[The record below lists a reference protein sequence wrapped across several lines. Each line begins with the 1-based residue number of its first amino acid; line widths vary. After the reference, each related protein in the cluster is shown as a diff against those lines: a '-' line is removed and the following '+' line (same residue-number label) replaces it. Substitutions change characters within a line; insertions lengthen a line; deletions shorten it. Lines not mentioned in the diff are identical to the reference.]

1 MNSTY
6 STYRTAGHRSPW
18 RGFSASAL
26 GLLLIL
32 SLAGCTDNAVN
43 NSESAAGTPVRT
55 ATVRSG
61 PGAAPIHSRGKI
73 AAAEELQLSFKT
85 GGIIARV
92 HIREG
97 ERVQAGQLLAELAL
111 DEIAAQAAQAA
122 ALAEKAERDL
132 VRAES
137 LHAAEVISLEALEN
151 ARTQAEIARNSQ
163 RAARFNLQYSRIV
176 APRDGVVLRRFVEER
191 ELIAPGQPVLT
202 LGADDEGYVVRAALS
217 DRELVQVSIGD
228 SARVRLDAYPDREW
242 IGVIHEIAGAADP
255 ISGLFPLEVSLQNEE
270 GVTLSS
276 GLVAKLTIQPASAS
290 ARTRVYVP
298 VSAVVEGDGRTA
310 NVFLIES
317 GVARKRAVTVDFIVN
332 EEVAV
337 MDGLTSK
344 DVVITEGAL
353 YLQDGD
359 RVRVLDDAPV
369 ADSLSEP
376 KGR

>member
-6 STYRTAGHRSPW
+6 LTYRTAGHHSLL

-32 SLAGCTDNAVN
+32 SLAGCTDSAVT

-55 ATVRSG
+55 AAVRIG
-61 PGAAPIHSRGKI
+61 PGAAPIHTRGKI

-85 GGIIARV
+85 GGIIANV
-92 HIREG
+92 NIREG
-97 ERVQAGQLLAELAL
+97 ERVQAGQLLAELVL

-122 ALAEKAERDL
+122 ALAEKAERDR
-132 VRAES
+132 VRAEN

-202 LGADDEGYVVRAALS
+202 LGADDEGYVVRTALS

-228 SARVRLDAYPDREW
+228 TARVQLDAYPDREW
-242 IGVIHEIAGAADP
+242 IGVINEIAGAADP
-255 ISGLFPLEVSLQNEE
+255 LSGLFPLEVSLQNQESF
-270 GVTLSS
+270 TLSS
-276 GLVAKLTIQPASAS
+276 GLVAKLTIQPASAG

-298 VSAVVEGDGRTA
+298 ISAVVEGDGRMA

-332 EEVAV
+332 EEVALV
-337 MDGLTSK
+337 DGLTGE
-344 DVVITEGAL
+344 DIVITEGAL

-359 RVRVLDDAPV
+359 RVRVLDDARV
-369 ADSLSEP
+369 ADTLSES